1 MAESVAIDTRDITI
15 TPVFRWETV
24 ENVNRSEREGHLVKE
39 MIQVVEVRFAGSRN
53 YQPVFPVDAVWK
65 RENGRE
71 ITYAERWAEQYRA
84 FLAGNAQEAQ
94 GTPLEM
100 LRNYGISDAMLSLC
114 RALKIY
120 SIEALHHLEGDA
132 LKSLGM
138 PGNSL
143 KQMARSYMADRER
156 NSDGADKIAALEA
169 EIAALKLAQ
178 AGAAPQTTEV
188 LVPVATEAQIDAALT
203 AATVEIEAMDDAQ
216 LKAFIKNKTGQAPRG
231 TPSHDWLMNAA
242 MELATAPAA

>member
-1 MAESVAIDTRDITI
+1 MADSVPIDTRDITI

-24 ENVNRSEREGHLVKE
+24 EDINASERAGSLVKN

-65 RENGRE
+65 RENGRA
-71 ITYAERWAEQYRA
+71 ITYAERWADQYRD
-84 FLAGNAQEAQ
+84 FLAGNAQEAL

-100 LRNYGISDAMLSLC
+100 LRNYGISDALLSLC

-120 SIEALHHLEGDA
+120 SIEALHHLEGDN

-138 PGNSL
+138 AGNTL
-143 KQMARSYMADRER
+143 KEMARSYMADREK
-156 NSDGADKIAALEA
+156 NSDKTDELAELRA

-178 AGAAPQTTEV
+178 GAGHQATQV
-188 LVPVATEAQIDAALT
+188 LVPVATEPEVVAAL
-203 AATVEIEAMDDAQ
+203 AAANLEIDAMDDAQ
-216 LKAFIKNKTGQAPRG
+216 LKAFIKGKTGAAPRG
-231 TPSHDWLMNAA
+231 TPSHDWLVNAA

>member
-1 MAESVAIDTRDITI
+1 MAESVPIDTRDITI

-24 ENVNRSEREGHLVKE
+24 ENINQSEREGHLVKE

-65 RENGRE
+65 RENGKAV
-71 ITYAERWAEQYRA
+71 TYAERWAEQYRA
-84 FLAGNAQEAQ
+84 FLAGNAQEAL

-100 LRNYGISDAMLSLC
+100 LRNYGISDALLSLC

-120 SIEALHHLEGDA
+120 SIEALHHLEGDG

-138 PGNSL
+138 AGNSL
-143 KQMARSYMADRER
+143 KDMARSYMADRDR
-156 NSDGADKIAALEA
+156 NSGNVDELAALRA

-178 AGAAPQTTEV
+178 AGSAPQTTEV
-188 LVPVATEAQIDAALT
+188 LVPVATDDEVAAALV
-203 AATVEIEAMDDAQ
+203 AADAEFEALTDAE
-216 LKAFIKNKTGQAPRG
+216 LKAYIKDRSGAAPRG
-231 TPSHDWLMNAA
+231 TPSREFLLTAA
-242 MELATAPAA
+242 RELAA